1 MKEVV
6 IQNARSKLVLT
17 ANVLQKTHSD
27 SSAIIDVT
35 QEHYEPNRS
44 GQGFKYILCNLLL
57 KVQVCE
63 SWR

>member
-44 GQGFKYILCNLLL
+44 GQRFKYIG
-57 KVQVCE
+57 
-63 SWR
+63 

>member
-6 IQNARSKLVLT
+6 IQNVRSKLVLT

-44 GQGFKYILCNLLL
+44 GQGFKYIG
-57 KVQVCE
+57 
-63 SWR
+63 